1 MKNNRIVTC
10 IAGAMLLV
18 VLSAGCSGDSPTPP
32 PADASQQGSLP
43 SAGQYELRTGDGVDV
58 VYFETAEPCD
68 CMAEVGDAVEL
79 AVQTYFEDAL
89 QSGTLRFFVV
99 VSDDPANAELV
110 KMFNSQPFDMFV
122 VDFDDG
128 QGLANPV
135 YDIWNL
141 MGDNDAIVEFVRA
154 RVQQSLDGQG

>member
-1 MKNNRIVTC
+1 MQNRIVTFV
-10 IAGAMLLV
+10 ISAALLIG
-18 VLSAGCSGDSPTPP
+18 LPAGCSGGNPSPP
-32 PADASQQGSLP
+32 PADASQQSGVR
-43 SAGQYELRTGDGVDV
+43 SAEPYELRTGDGVDV

-89 QSGTLRFFVV
+89 QSGALRFFVV
-99 VSDDPANAELV
+99 VSDDPANKELV

-128 QGLANPV
+128 KGLATPV